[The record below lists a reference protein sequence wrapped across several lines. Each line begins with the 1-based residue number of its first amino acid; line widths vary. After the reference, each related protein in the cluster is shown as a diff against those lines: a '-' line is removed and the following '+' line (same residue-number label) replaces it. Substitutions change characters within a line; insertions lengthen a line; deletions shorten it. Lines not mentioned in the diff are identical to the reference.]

1 MVVAGGG
8 DGETQQIL
16 IVVNSLYNGAEEQQK
31 LCVLIGGLA
40 GGEEVYSRIRGQRPV
55 VVLARAVDS
64 GERLLVEQA
73 DKPMLRGNLLHY
85 LHGQL
90 VVVGGDVCCGV
101 DGCQLML
108 RGRNLVVL
116 GLCEN
121 AELPE
126 LLVEVGHVCRDS
138 RLDNSEIVVVH
149 LLTLGRLCAEER
161 ASAENQ
167 ILALFIERL
176 VNEEI
181 FLLGA
186 DGGAHAF
193 YVGVAEK
200 SEYAQSL
207 LVECLHGTEQGR
219 FLVERLAAVGAERR
233 GDAESF
239 VFYKCVGGGIPRGVA
254 AGFKGCSESAGGEG
268 RCVRLA
274 FYQLLARELH
284 DNAPVGGGGNE
295 AVVLLGGY
303 AGQGLEPVGK
313 MGRAA
318 LNGPVL
324 HRGGNCVGDVIIE
337 TRSFVNGL
345 LERLVNIGGKH
356 GFHHSVVK
364 NETSEIVGYC
374 AHKLALLF
382 HILRR
387 KTKNGVNEPTGSK
400 TPLPLCAEL
409 YARRKGL
416 SRSFRRFFQFC
427 ANSRNEGFLKNKIMS
442 KLQPPF

>member
-1 MVVAGGG
+1 MNAELHRCLFAAAVGRIVLYGVENGGQLVAEEHRDDCGRSFVCAESVVVAGGG

-31 LCVLIGGLA
+31 LCVLVGGLA

-73 DKPMLRGNLLHY
+73 DKSVLCGNLLHY

-101 DGCQLML
+101 DGRQLML

-186 DGGAHAF
+186 DGGAYAF

-207 LVECLHGTEQGR
+207 LVECLHGT
-219 FLVERLAAVGAERR
+219 
-233 GDAESF
+233 
-239 VFYKCVGGGIPRGVA
+239 
-254 AGFKGCSESAGGEG
+254 
-268 RCVRLA
+268 
-274 FYQLLARELH
+274 
-284 DNAPVGGGGNE
+284 
-295 AVVLLGGY
+295 
-303 AGQGLEPVGK
+303 
-313 MGRAA
+313 
-318 LNGPVL
+318 
-324 HRGGNCVGDVIIE
+324 
-337 TRSFVNGL
+337 
-345 LERLVNIGGKH
+345 
-356 GFHHSVVK
+356 
-364 NETSEIVGYC
+364 
-374 AHKLALLF
+374 
-382 HILRR
+382 
-387 KTKNGVNEPTGSK
+387 
-400 TPLPLCAEL
+400 
-409 YARRKGL
+409 
-416 SRSFRRFFQFC
+416 
-427 ANSRNEGFLKNKIMS
+427 
-442 KLQPPF
+442 